1 MNIAVRRFSLPE
13 PETMAWQLAAGRALI
28 GASIVA
34 TPVRSARMFGADT
47 ATAQRVTWLTQMMGV
62 RDSAIGVGGLAAARS
77 GGAPAVTGWLLVGA
91 VSDAV
96 DALALGAALKRG
108 RVKGLVP
115 SAIVP
120 FAAGAAALG
129 AVTALRLRRR

>member
-13 PETMAWQLAAGRALI
+13 PETMALQLAAGRALI

-62 RDSAIGVGGLAAARS
+62 RDSAIGVGGLVAARS
-77 GGAPAVTGWLLVGA
+77 GGAAARHWLLVGA

-96 DALALGAALKRG
+96 DALALAAALKRG
-108 RVKGLVP
+108 RVKGVLP

-129 AVTALRLRRR
+129 AVTALRLRRS